1 MTRSPLLLRLTFGT
15 LAALSVGG
23 PALAYTPPQ
32 DVASLIELP
41 RPSAPLNYSHRVIPC
56 IDGRETKIWI
66 NGVVVSGRCYAK
78 SLEIIRS

>member
-1 MTRSPLLLRLTFGT
+1 MTRPTALLRLTFAAF
-15 LAALSVGG
+15 AALSAGA
-23 PALAYTPPQ
+23 PAFAYTMPQ
-32 DVASLIELP
+32 DISSLIDLP

-78 SLEIIRS
+78 ALEIIRS